1 MVSGELGVEPGTV
14 LLARLSRHLGVSTIL
29 PVILTQPHTDTET
42 LQLINMEL
50 EELGRHVSL
59 QQK

>member
-1 MVSGELGVEPGTV
+1 MEPSTV
-14 LLARLSRHLGVSTIL
+14 LLARLSRHLGISTIL